1 MMMSVHDDATSVGS
15 ALHQISTVLLQYIFM
30 DVATIGYHVH
40 ADSIIIPEIFQYRLA
55 PAPREPPDETDIP
68 PENRP

>member
-40 ADSIIIPEIFQYRLA
+40 ADSIIILEISQ
-55 PAPREPPDETDIP
+55 P
-68 PENRP
+68 